1 MSIAERRYD
10 VVVVGA
16 GNAALC
22 AALSAREAGASVVVL
37 ERAPEYLRGG
47 NSYFTGGLFRFAYD
61 GPRQVR
67 ELVPEMSREE
77 EASTDLGSYPQSAY
91 YADVMRMTEGL
102 SDADLVQALVSESY
116 PTMSWMRRQGVR
128 WVPAYGRQ
136 AFEQDG
142 VRRFWGGL
150 VLEAVGAG
158 KGLVDSLFDLAE
170 RAGADVLYRTKAASL
185 LSDDRGRVTGVA
197 ARTPGGVVDVTLFGD
212 RALGRPG
219 RPGA

>member
-102 SDADLVQALVSESY
+102 SDADLVQALVSES
-116 PTMSWMRRQGVR
+116 
-128 WVPAYGRQ
+128 VP
-136 AFEQDG
+136 
-142 VRRFWGGL
+142 
-150 VLEAVGAG
+150 
-158 KGLVDSLFDLAE
+158 
-170 RAGADVLYRTKAASL
+170 
-185 LSDDRGRVTGVA
+185 
-197 ARTPGGVVDVTLFGD
+197 P
-212 RALGRPG
+212 P
-219 RPGA
+219 